1 MIGGSTEGLAMPRR
15 LPVALLPDS
24 TLPPHAHTRGRRR
37 VLQFG
42 ALAAAGIALRP
53 LLADALPSGEEAP
66 ELVLRTDTGT
76 VSLAEQR
83 GRVVWLDF
91 WASWCGPCRQSFPWM
106 EAMHQRHGAQG
117 LQVIAVN
124 LDAKPDAARRFLAE
138 HRASFTVAFDP
149 AGDSARRYTVR
160 AMPTSV
166 LIGADGRIRT
176 AHAGFRDEDRKPLE
190 AALREALAA
199 RTA

>member
-1 MIGGSTEGLAMPRR
+1 MIIRPTDGPAMPRR
-15 LPVALLPDS
+15 LPVPLLPDHA
-24 TLPPHAHTRGRRR
+24 LPRHARTRGRRR

-53 LLADALPSGEEAP
+53 LLADALPSGEAAP
-66 ELVLRTDTGT
+66 ELALHTDTGT
-76 VSLAEQR
+76 VSLAELR

-106 EAMHQRHGAQG
+106 EAMQQRHGAKG

-138 HRASFTVAFDP
+138 HRTSFTVAFDP
-149 AGDSARRYTVR
+149 AGDSARRYAVR

-176 AHAGFRDEDRKPLE
+176 VHAGFRDEDRAPLE

-199 RTA
+199 RAA

>member
-1 MIGGSTEGLAMPRR
+1 MIGGSTDGPDMPRR
-15 LPVALLPDS
+15 LPVPLLPDHA
-24 TLPPHAHTRGRRR
+24 LPPHARTVGRRR

-42 ALAAAGIALRP
+42 ALAATGIALRP
-53 LLADALPSGEEAP
+53 LLADGLPAGEAAP
-66 ELVLRTDTGT
+66 EFALRTDAGT
-76 VSLAEQR
+76 VSLAGLR

-149 AGDSARRYTVR
+149 AGDSARRYAVR

-176 AHAGFRDEDRKPLE
+176 VHAGFRDDDRAPLE

-199 RTA
+199 RAA